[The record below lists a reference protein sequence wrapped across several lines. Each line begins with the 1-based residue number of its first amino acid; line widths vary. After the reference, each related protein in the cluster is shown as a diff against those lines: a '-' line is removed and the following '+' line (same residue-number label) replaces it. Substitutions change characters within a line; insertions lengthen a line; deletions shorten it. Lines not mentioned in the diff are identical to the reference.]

1 MGVDIPLLHA
11 YGFKAIYLIPLNT
24 EPLDLVKKNRRIN
37 RILAALL
44 GKLRTIDVSTL
55 KLDIFV
61 CSITTQF
68 KEKACTNK
76 SGK

>member
-1 MGVDIPLLHA
+1 MPGAQQVI
-11 YGFKAIYLIPLNT
+11 
-24 EPLDLVKKNRRIN
+24 LVKKHRIN

-68 KEKACTNK
+68 EGKARTNK